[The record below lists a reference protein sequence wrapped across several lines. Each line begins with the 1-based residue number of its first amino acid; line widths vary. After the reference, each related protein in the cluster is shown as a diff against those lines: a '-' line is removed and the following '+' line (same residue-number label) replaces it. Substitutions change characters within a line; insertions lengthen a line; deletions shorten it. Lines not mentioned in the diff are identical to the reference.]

1 MGGIPATARH
11 VAADLAGAKRFG
23 GEMTT
28 PALDLSRV
36 PDHLRD
42 RLETQ
47 LSRLPADVRATLLS
61 QLARLSP
68 EQLANLLERGSPL
81 LDKLLARAEQAGAT
95 AASAR
100 KNPDANIKPA
110 GHYNRTVQPGDQ
122 PGLVGSI
129 LFAIAAVLAL
139 VYLL

>member
-1 MGGIPATARH
+1 
-11 VAADLAGAKRFG
+11 
-23 GEMTT
+23 MTT

-47 LSRLPADVRATLLS
+47 LARLPAEVRATLLS

-81 LDKLLARAEQAGAT
+81 LDKLLARAEQAGT
-95 AASAR
+95 TVAAE
-100 KNPDANIKPA
+100 KKPDAPIKPA

-122 PGLVGSI
+122 PGLVGKI
-129 LFAIAAVLAL
+129 LFVLAVIL
-139 VYLL
+139 GFVYLL

>member
-1 MGGIPATARH
+1 
-11 VAADLAGAKRFG
+11 
-23 GEMTT
+23 MTT
-28 PALDLSRV
+28 PSLDLSRV

-47 LSRLPADVRATLLS
+47 LSRLPADVRGTLLS

-81 LDKLLARAEQAGAT
+81 LDKLLARAEQAGT
-95 AASAR
+95 TVAAEKR
-100 KNPDANIKPA
+100 PDAPIKPA

-122 PGLVGSI
+122 PGLIGKI
-129 LFAIAAVLAL
+129 LFVFAVILGL